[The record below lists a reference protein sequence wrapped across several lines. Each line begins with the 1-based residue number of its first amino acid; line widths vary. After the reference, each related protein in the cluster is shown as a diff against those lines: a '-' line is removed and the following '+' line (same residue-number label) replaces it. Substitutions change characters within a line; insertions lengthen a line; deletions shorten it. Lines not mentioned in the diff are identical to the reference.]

1 MTKLRIQLSN
11 RMKEVCMARVERVRA
26 QSLRYAGAAHFVHGI
41 HQTNSTDVHSTDPNS
56 TSPNDEHGIRTH
68 GDVSNGTSQAIKGSG
83 TDGTHLDDTHP
94 VGVNSHIQYANYCT
108 GAHCKGGCASSSSSN
123 GMHHNEPSLCT
134 PDVDEAYGNSASE
147 ATIASAT
154 HSSRISPFTNSNNES
169 GDGAQENFLRGPVVD
184 ALYRS
189 RTGSSQHT
197 AAWRPAALGLAT
209 APPPPRHL
217 HDNWR
222 HRDDTTPTASR
233 TAVLA
238 VPAEEEGQ
246 PEQPSLLESLDPSVP
261 DPEPW
266 QGVLYQKKGWSLG
279 ILGDAAVASRTVPGP
294 PSGLVLMLRSMHGD
308 SWPRGDDE
316 DEGSEGVLTPATL
329 GDNDS
334 FAQFQRE
341 LPARPKKRKTL
352 LEIYNEA
359 KKEAALREQGQGH
372 TLQFGDMTALEL
384 SA

>member
-1 MTKLRIQLSN
+1 MTNLRIQLSN
-11 RMKEVCMARVERVRA
+11 RMKEMCMARVERVRA
-26 QSLRYAGAAHFVHGI
+26 QSMGYAGAAHFVHGI
-41 HQTNSTDVHSTDPNS
+41 LRTNSTDFHSTDPNS
-56 TSPNDEHGIRTH
+56 TIPNDEHGIRNH
-68 GDVSNGTSQAIKGSG
+68 GDVSNSTSQATKGSS

-94 VGVNSHIQYANYCT
+94 VGVNSHVQYANSCT

-123 GMHHNEPSLCT
+123 MMHHNEPSFRT
-134 PDVDEAYGNSASE
+134 PDVNEAYGNSASE
-147 ATIASAT
+147 ATITTAT
-154 HSSRISPFTNSNNES
+154 DSNGVSPFTNSNES
-169 GDGAQENFLRGPVVD
+169 GDGAREKFLRGPVVD

-222 HRDDTTPTASR
+222 QRDDPSPTAFR
-233 TAVLA
+233 NAVLA
-238 VPAEEEGQ
+238 VPAEEESQ

-294 PSGLVLMLRSMHGD
+294 LSGLILMLRRKYGD

-329 GDNDS
+329 GDDDS
-334 FAQFQRE
+334 FAQFQHE
-341 LPARPKKRKTL
+341 LPARTKKRKTL

-359 KKEAALREQGQGH
+359 KKEAALREQGHGH
-372 TLQFGDMTALEL
+372 TLQFGDMTAIEL